1 MYVGAI
7 ESDHR
12 PTGAGVR
19 AKEQSQRQLCMLAR
33 LKATIVPPAPEYV
46 PKNNPFSDN
55 VFATNSNDDE
65 KKASNAKG
73 LELSLVVAPS
83 SDGADV
89 PKLTSD
95 YVSVALDM
103 AVAAPKD
110 SDEREDSERILSD
123 VDDDARHHGRL
134 RSIASSIRR
143 RLVWSIAKIDAK
155 TATLRPIL
163 LKGAKKIVS
172 TIVREFERQFPPIET
187 YVMENVLM
195 RRAMEQEEEHAI
207 LNPEAR
213 RMFEESLK
221 LTPGAAGGEKRD
233 EKENAAARKDA
244 EKRDEKENAAARKDA
259 EEDSEEMIL
268 EAPAVVVTSRKK
280 VRNKRSWLRES
291 AAMEEEASTS
301 GSTLSSSP
309 SQPRDKIDA
318 DIEPPSTPPQKEE
331 EVIQLPPQKE
341 LAAIT
346 KAKLRLREEE
356 EKAKRNALLNSQHSN
371 SKPLNFAPGWKKDV
385 EVGDGTNAAV
395 ILAASKSDVKSRK
408 IRQPAPMKQS
418 NRKMTDMF
426 GGSSSSG
433 NTISTM
439 KGTPSPPGK
448 SKKTKRG
455 SAKKKV
461 SPPKSAKKR
470 RQFEERRLAAL
481 FDEEKENKSR
491 LEYNYYC
498 SAGDTDIYVEA
509 VVKPIKGKAL

>member
-1 MYVGAI
+1 
-7 ESDHR
+7 
-12 PTGAGVR
+12 
-19 AKEQSQRQLCMLAR
+19 MLAR

-46 PKNNPFSDN
+46 PKNNPN
-55 VFATNSNDDE
+55 NNNIATTTTNSNTT
-65 KKASNAKG
+65 KG

-83 SDGADV
+83 SFSEDV

-110 SDEREDSERILSD
+110 ADEREDLERILSD
-123 VDDDARHHGRL
+123 VDDDDAQRHRRL
-134 RSIASSIRR
+134 YSIASSIRR

-155 TATLRPIL
+155 TAYMRPIL

-172 TIVREFERQFPPIET
+172 TIGREFARQFPPIET

-221 LTPGAAGGEKRD
+221 LTGAAGGEKRD
-233 EKENAAARKDA
+233 EE
-244 EKRDEKENAAARKDA
+244 ENAAARKDA
-259 EEDSEEMIL
+259 EEESEEMIL

-309 SQPRDKIDA
+309 SQPREKIDA
-318 DIEPPSTPPQKEE
+318 DIEPPPTPPQKEE

-448 SKKTKRG
+448 SKKTKSRG

>member
-1 MYVGAI
+1 
-7 ESDHR
+7 
-12 PTGAGVR
+12 
-19 AKEQSQRQLCMLAR
+19 
-33 LKATIVPPAPEYV
+33 
-46 PKNNPFSDN
+46 
-55 VFATNSNDDE
+55 
-65 KKASNAKG
+65 
-73 LELSLVVAPS
+73 
-83 SDGADV
+83 
-89 PKLTSD
+89 
-95 YVSVALDM
+95 M

-123 VDDDARHHGRL
+123 VDDDAQHHGRL
-134 RSIASSIRR
+134 HSIASSIRR

-172 TIVREFERQFPPIET
+172 TIGREFARQFPPIET

-244 EKRDEKENAAARKDA
+244 E
-259 EEDSEEMIL
+259 EDSEEMIL

-280 VRNKRSWLRES
+280 VRNKRKSWLRES

-318 DIEPPSTPPQKEE
+318 DIEPPATPPQKEE

-356 EKAKRNALLNSQHSN
+356 EKAKRNALLNKSQHSN

-448 SKKTKRG
+448 SKKTKSRG

>member
-1 MYVGAI
+1 
-7 ESDHR
+7 
-12 PTGAGVR
+12 
-19 AKEQSQRQLCMLAR
+19 MLAR

-46 PKNNPFSDN
+46 PKNNPN
-55 VFATNSNDDE
+55 NNNIATTTNSNTT
-65 KKASNAKG
+65 KG

-83 SDGADV
+83 SFSQDV

-110 SDEREDSERILSD
+110 ADEREDSERILSD
-123 VDDDARHHGRL
+123 VDDDDAQRHRRL
-134 RSIASSIRR
+134 YSIASSIRR

-172 TIVREFERQFPPIET
+172 TIGREFARQFPPIET

-221 LTPGAAGGEKRD
+221 LTGAAGGEKRD
-233 EKENAAARKDA
+233 EE
-244 EKRDEKENAAARKDA
+244 ENAAARKDA
-259 EEDSEEMIL
+259 EEESEEMIL

-291 AAMEEEASTS
+291 VAMEEEASTS

-318 DIEPPSTPPQKEE
+318 DIEPPPTPPQKEE

-426 GGSSSSG
+426 GVSSSSG

-448 SKKTKRG
+448 SKKTKSRG

>member
-1 MYVGAI
+1 
-7 ESDHR
+7 
-12 PTGAGVR
+12 
-19 AKEQSQRQLCMLAR
+19 MLAR

-46 PKNNPFSDN
+46 PKNNPN
-55 VFATNSNDDE
+55 NNNIATTTTNSNTT
-65 KKASNAKG
+65 KG

-83 SDGADV
+83 SFSEDV

-110 SDEREDSERILSD
+110 ADEREDSERILSD
-123 VDDDARHHGRL
+123 VDDDDAQRHRRL
-134 RSIASSIRR
+134 YSIASSIRR

-155 TATLRPIL
+155 TAYMRPIL

-172 TIVREFERQFPPIET
+172 TIGREFARQFPPIET

-221 LTPGAAGGEKRD
+221 LTGAAGGEKRD
-233 EKENAAARKDA
+233 EE
-244 EKRDEKENAAARKDA
+244 ENAAARKDA
-259 EEDSEEMIL
+259 EEESEEMIL

-318 DIEPPSTPPQKEE
+318 DIEPPATPPQKEE

-408 IRQPAPMKQS
+408 IRQPVPMKQS

-448 SKKTKRG
+448 SKKTKSRG

>member
-1 MYVGAI
+1 
-7 ESDHR
+7 
-12 PTGAGVR
+12 
-19 AKEQSQRQLCMLAR
+19 MLAR
-33 LKATIVPPAPEYV
+33 LKATVVPPAPEYV
-46 PKNNPFSDN
+46 PKNNPSSN
-55 VFATNSNDDE
+55 VATNSNDDDE
-65 KKASNAKG
+65 KKASNTKG
-73 LELSLVVAPS
+73 LELSLVVAPPS
-83 SDGADV
+83 FSDGADV
-89 PKLTSD
+89 PKLTTD

-123 VDDDARHHGRL
+123 VDDDAQRHRRL
-134 RSIASSIRR
+134 YSIASSIRR

-172 TIVREFERQFPPIET
+172 TIGREFARQFPPIET

-221 LTPGAAGGEKRD
+221 LTGAAGGEKRD

-244 EKRDEKENAAARKDA
+244 E
-259 EEDSEEMIL
+259 EESEEMIL

-318 DIEPPSTPPQKEE
+318 DIEPPATPPQKEE

-439 KGTPSPPGK
+439 KDTHSPPGK
-448 SKKTKRG
+448 SKKTKSRG

>member
-1 MYVGAI
+1 
-7 ESDHR
+7 
-12 PTGAGVR
+12 
-19 AKEQSQRQLCMLAR
+19 MLAR

-46 PKNNPFSDN
+46 PKNNPN
-55 VFATNSNDDE
+55 NNNNIATTTNSNTT
-65 KKASNAKG
+65 KG

-83 SDGADV
+83 SFSEDV

-110 SDEREDSERILSD
+110 ADEREDSERILSD
-123 VDDDARHHGRL
+123 VDDDDAQRHRRL
-134 RSIASSIRR
+134 YSIASSIRR
-143 RLVWSIAKIDAK
+143 RLVWGIAKLDAK

-172 TIVREFERQFPPIET
+172 TIGREFARQFPPIET

-221 LTPGAAGGEKRD
+221 LTGTAGGEKRD
-233 EKENAAARKDA
+233 EE
-244 EKRDEKENAAARKDA
+244 ENAAARKDA
-259 EEDSEEMIL
+259 EEESEEMIL

-318 DIEPPSTPPQKEE
+318 DIEPPPTPPQKEE

-426 GGSSSSG
+426 GVSSSSG

-448 SKKTKRG
+448 SKKTKSRG

>member
-1 MYVGAI
+1 
-7 ESDHR
+7 
-12 PTGAGVR
+12 
-19 AKEQSQRQLCMLAR
+19 MLAR

-46 PKNNPFSDN
+46 PKNNPN
-55 VFATNSNDDE
+55 NNNIATTTNSNTT
-65 KKASNAKG
+65 KG

-83 SDGADV
+83 SFSQDV

-110 SDEREDSERILSD
+110 ADEREDSERILSD
-123 VDDDARHHGRL
+123 VDDDDAQRHRRL
-134 RSIASSIRR
+134 YSIASSIRR

-172 TIVREFERQFPPIET
+172 TIGREFARQFPPIET

-221 LTPGAAGGEKRD
+221 LTGAAGGEKRD
-233 EKENAAARKDA
+233 EKAS
-244 EKRDEKENAAARKDA
+244 AAARKDA
-259 EEDSEEMIL
+259 EEESEEMIL

-318 DIEPPSTPPQKEE
+318 DIEPPPTPPQKEE

-448 SKKTKRG
+448 SKKTKGRG

>member
-1 MYVGAI
+1 
-7 ESDHR
+7 
-12 PTGAGVR
+12 
-19 AKEQSQRQLCMLAR
+19 MLAR

-46 PKNNPFSDN
+46 PKNNPN
-55 VFATNSNDDE
+55 NNNIATTTNSNTT
-65 KKASNAKG
+65 KG

-83 SDGADV
+83 SFSEDV

-110 SDEREDSERILSD
+110 ADEREDSERILSD
-123 VDDDARHHGRL
+123 VDDDDAQRHRRL
-134 RSIASSIRR
+134 YSIASSIRR

-172 TIVREFERQFPPIET
+172 TIGREFARQFPPIET

-221 LTPGAAGGEKRD
+221 LTGAAGGEKRD
-233 EKENAAARKDA
+233 EE
-244 EKRDEKENAAARKDA
+244 ENAAARKDA
-259 EEDSEEMIL
+259 EEESEEMIL

-291 AAMEEEASTS
+291 VAMEEEASTS

-318 DIEPPSTPPQKEE
+318 DIEPPPTPPQKEE

-426 GGSSSSG
+426 GVSSSSG

-448 SKKTKRG
+448 SKKTKSRG

>member
-1 MYVGAI
+1 
-7 ESDHR
+7 
-12 PTGAGVR
+12 
-19 AKEQSQRQLCMLAR
+19 
-33 LKATIVPPAPEYV
+33 
-46 PKNNPFSDN
+46 
-55 VFATNSNDDE
+55 
-65 KKASNAKG
+65 
-73 LELSLVVAPS
+73 
-83 SDGADV
+83 
-89 PKLTSD
+89 
-95 YVSVALDM
+95 
-103 AVAAPKD
+103 
-110 SDEREDSERILSD
+110 
-123 VDDDARHHGRL
+123 
-134 RSIASSIRR
+134 
-143 RLVWSIAKIDAK
+143 
-155 TATLRPIL
+155 
-163 LKGAKKIVS
+163 
-172 TIVREFERQFPPIET
+172 
-187 YVMENVLM
+187 
-195 RRAMEQEEEHAI
+195 
-207 LNPEAR
+207 
-213 RMFEESLK
+213 
-221 LTPGAAGGEKRD
+221 
-233 EKENAAARKDA
+233 
-244 EKRDEKENAAARKDA
+244 
-259 EEDSEEMIL
+259 
-268 EAPAVVVTSRKK
+268 
-280 VRNKRSWLRES
+280 
-291 AAMEEEASTS
+291 MEEEASTS

-318 DIEPPSTPPQKEE
+318 DIEPPATPPQKEE

-341 LAAIT
+341 LAAIA

-439 KGTPSPPGK
+439 KDTHSPPGK
-448 SKKTKRG
+448 SKKTKSRG

>member
-1 MYVGAI
+1 
-7 ESDHR
+7 
-12 PTGAGVR
+12 
-19 AKEQSQRQLCMLAR
+19 MLAR

-55 VFATNSNDDE
+55 VGATNSNDDE
-65 KKASNAKG
+65 KKASNAKKG

-123 VDDDARHHGRL
+123 VDDDAQHHGRL
-134 RSIASSIRR
+134 HSIASSIRR

-172 TIVREFERQFPPIET
+172 TIGREFARQFPPIET

-244 EKRDEKENAAARKDA
+244 E
-259 EEDSEEMIL
+259 EESEEIIL
-268 EAPAVVVTSRKK
+268 EAPAVMVTSRKK

-301 GSTLSSSP
+301 ASSFSSSP

-318 DIEPPSTPPQKEE
+318 DIEPPATPPQKEE

-448 SKKTKRG
+448 SKKTKSRG

>member
-1 MYVGAI
+1 
-7 ESDHR
+7 
-12 PTGAGVR
+12 
-19 AKEQSQRQLCMLAR
+19 MLAR

-46 PKNNPFSDN
+46 PKNNPFSNN
-55 VFATNSNDDE
+55 VANDDE
-65 KKASNAKG
+65 KKASNAKKG

-83 SDGADV
+83 SFSSDV

-123 VDDDARHHGRL
+123 VDDDAQHHGRL

-172 TIVREFERQFPPIET
+172 TIGREFARQFPPIET

-244 EKRDEKENAAARKDA
+244 E
-259 EEDSEEMIL
+259 EDSEEMIL

-280 VRNKRSWLRES
+280 VRNKSWLRES

-318 DIEPPSTPPQKEE
+318 DIEPPATPPQKEE

-356 EKAKRNALLNSQHSN
+356 EKAKRNALLNKSQHSN

-448 SKKTKRG
+448 SKKTKSRG

>member
-1 MYVGAI
+1 
-7 ESDHR
+7 
-12 PTGAGVR
+12 
-19 AKEQSQRQLCMLAR
+19 MLAR

-46 PKNNPFSDN
+46 PKNNPN
-55 VFATNSNDDE
+55 NNNIATTTNSNTT
-65 KKASNAKG
+65 KG

-83 SDGADV
+83 SFSQDV

-110 SDEREDSERILSD
+110 ADEREDSERILSD
-123 VDDDARHHGRL
+123 VDDDAQHHRRL
-134 RSIASSIRR
+134 YSIASSIRR

-172 TIVREFERQFPPIET
+172 TIGREFARQFPPIET

-221 LTPGAAGGEKRD
+221 LTGAAGGEKRD
-233 EKENAAARKDA
+233 EE
-244 EKRDEKENAAARKDA
+244 ENAAARKDA

-318 DIEPPSTPPQKEE
+318 DIEPPQTPPQKEE

-448 SKKTKRG
+448 SKKTKSRG